1 MKFFNLFIL
10 LCSLAAADSFSKNKE
25 EEKITM
31 TKKEFE
37 KNIDEKSKSYFK

>member
-25 EEKITM
+25 EGKDHHD
-31 TKKEFE
+31 KKR
-37 KNIDEKSKSYFK
+37 I